1 MTQPIEN
8 LPRHVAIIMDGN
20 GRWAR
25 ERGLPHIEGHR
36 RGAESVREI
45 VRVSGELGID
55 YLTLY
60 AFSTENWNRPRA
72 EVSALMR
79 LLEFYLKQEIAE
91 SNKNNVRL
99 AAIGRIHELPA
110 SAQKQLAKSIDALK
124 KNTGLTLVLALSYGG
139 RAEIVDAIRSIAREV
154 KAERVGVEDIDEK
167 VISQHLYTRAIPD
180 PDLLIR
186 TSGEMRVSNFLLW
199 QISYAEIYVTE
210 TLWPDFRKAAYLKAL
225 EDYSGRRPAFW
236 PRWFRQACMSTTPVT
251 SAQAATSTLPASRS
265 GFQWRLI
272 SSLVLWGIM
281 LSVIFWL
288 PPTGCIFL

>member
-1 MTQPIEN
+1 MTQPIKN

-25 ERGLPHIEGHR
+25 ERGLPRIEGHR

-45 VRVSGELGID
+45 VRVSGELGVE

-60 AFSTENWNRPRA
+60 AFSIENWNRPKA

-91 SNKNNVRL
+91 LDKSNVRL

-110 SAQKQLAKSIDALK
+110 SAQKQLEKSMAALN
-124 KNTGLTLVLALSYGG
+124 KNTGLTLVLALSYGA
-139 RAEIVDAIRSIAREV
+139 RAEIVDAMRSICREV
-154 KAERVGVEDIDEK
+154 KGGRLDVADVDEK
-167 VISQHLYTRAIPD
+167 VISQHLYTRSMPD

-225 EDYSGRRPAFW
+225 EDYSGRNRRF
-236 PRWFRQACMSTTPVT
+236 
-251 SAQAATSTLPASRS
+251 
-265 GFQWRLI
+265 G
-272 SSLVLWGIM
+272 LVNP
-281 LSVIFWL
+281 SEA
-288 PPTGCIFL
+288 P

>member
-1 MTQPIEN
+1 MTQPIKN

-25 ERGLPHIEGHR
+25 ERGFPRIEGHR
-36 RGAESVREI
+36 RGSESVREI
-45 VRVSGELGID
+45 VRVSGELGIE

-60 AFSTENWNRPRA
+60 AFSIENWNRPKP

-91 SNKNNVRL
+91 LDKSNVRL
-99 AAIGRIHELPA
+99 AAIGRVHELPA
-110 SAQKQLAKSIDALK
+110 GAQKQLEKSIDALK

-139 RAEIVDAIRSIAREV
+139 RAEIVDAVRSICREV
-154 KAERVGVEDIDEK
+154 KAGRLSGVDIDEK
-167 VISQHLYTRAIPD
+167 VISQHLYTRSIPD

-199 QISYAEIYVTE
+199 QISYAEMYVTE

-225 EDYSGRRPAFW
+225 EDYSGRNRRFGLV
-236 PRWFRQACMSTTPVT
+236 SSKDVT
-251 SAQAATSTLPASRS
+251 
-265 GFQWRLI
+265 
-272 SSLVLWGIM
+272 
-281 LSVIFWL
+281 
-288 PPTGCIFL
+288 

>member
-1 MTQPIEN
+1 MTQRTKN
-8 LPRHVAIIMDGN
+8 LPRHVAVIMDGN

-25 ERGLPHIEGHR
+25 ERGLPRVEGHR

-60 AFSTENWNRPRA
+60 AFSIENWNRPKT

-91 SNKNNVRL
+91 LNRNNVRL
-99 AAIGRIHELPA
+99 TAIGRLHELPA
-110 SAQKQLAKSIDALK
+110 SAQRQLEKSIEALK

-139 RAEIVDAIRSIAREV
+139 RAEIVDAVRSICREV
-154 KAERVGVEDIDEK
+154 EGKRLDVTDIDEK

-210 TLWPDFRKAAYLKAL
+210 TLWPDFRKAEYMKAL
-225 EDYSGRRPAFW
+225 EDYGGRSRRFGRVEPNE
-236 PRWFRQACMSTTPVT
+236 TT
-251 SAQAATSTLPASRS
+251 
-265 GFQWRLI
+265 
-272 SSLVLWGIM
+272 
-281 LSVIFWL
+281 
-288 PPTGCIFL
+288 

>member
-1 MTQPIEN
+1 MTQHPKN

-25 ERGLPHIEGHR
+25 ERRLPHIEGHR

-72 EVSALMR
+72 EVSGLMR

-91 SNKNNVRL
+91 LNKNNVRL
-99 AAIGRIHELPA
+99 AAIGRIRELPT
-110 SAQKQLAKSIDALK
+110 SAQNQLAKSIDALK

-167 VISQHLYTRAIPD
+167 VISQHLYTRAMPD

-186 TSGEMRVSNFLLW
+186 TSGELRVSNFLLW

-225 EDYSGRRPAFW
+225 EDYSGRDRRFG
-236 PRWFRQACMSTTPVT
+236 RIG
-251 SAQAATSTLPASRS
+251 S
-265 GFQWRLI
+265 GGQ
-272 SSLVLWGIM
+272 V
-281 LSVIFWL
+281 
-288 PPTGCIFL
+288 

>member
-1 MTQPIEN
+1 MTQPIKN

-20 GRWAR
+20 GRWAHD
-25 ERGLPHIEGHR
+25 RGLPRIEGHR

-45 VRVSGELGID
+45 VRVSGELGVE

-60 AFSTENWNRPRA
+60 AFSIENWNRPKP

-91 SNKNNVRL
+91 LDKSNVRL
-99 AAIGRIHELPA
+99 TAIGRVHELPA
-110 SAQKQLAKSIDALK
+110 SAQKQLEKSIAALK

-139 RAEIVDAIRSIAREV
+139 RAEIVDAVRSICTEV
-154 KAERVGVEDIDEK
+154 KDGRLNATDVDEK
-167 VISQHLYTRAIPD
+167 VISQHLYTHSIPD

-199 QISYAEIYVTE
+199 QISYAEMYVTE

-225 EDYSGRRPAFW
+225 EDYSGRNRRFGLV
-236 PRWFRQACMSTTPVT
+236 SSNEVT
-251 SAQAATSTLPASRS
+251 
-265 GFQWRLI
+265 
-272 SSLVLWGIM
+272 
-281 LSVIFWL
+281 
-288 PPTGCIFL
+288 